1 MPPGRP
7 LSPVDIAVILG
18 ALADAY
24 ASQWHREEPGAGRAG
39 AYAALLDR
47 LPAGAEGREE
57 NK

>member
-1 MPPGRP
+1 
-7 LSPVDIAVILG
+7 VDIAVILG

-47 LPAGAEGREE
+47 LPAGAEGWEE